1 MGTPL
6 ATITIVTGLFILLAG
21 AFQPGAHA
29 LHAAAPIVSA
39 ENPDSAATRLA
50 PSTFIREPVV
60 ERPRAGLSAQ
70 PRTGD
75 LAEHHRAAT
84 AASLGWAVE
93 LCHSGAG
100 RYGQPRKRHLGSE
113 ACPVAIA
120 SLAQRRDDRDRSCH
134 ANDA

>member
-75 LAEHHRAAT
+75 LSGPQDPRVYLLNTTELQLRRRSAGLSSYAT
-84 AASLGWAVE
+84 AVRVAMDSRANVI
-93 LCHSGAG
+93 
-100 RYGQPRKRHLGSE
+100 SE
-113 ACPVAIA
+113 AR
-120 SLAQRRDDRDRSCH
+120 LARSQ
-134 ANDA
+134 